1 MPRAPAEN
9 RSLIGTEGIAIGILR
24 RLRLAR
30 LRATTTATGM
40 TTTLLVNNICFLAY
54 ERSYDRG
61 TLHREKGNG
70 AGAKDKRM
78 QRIDEDRDEAEERR
92 VANRRRFTKHR
103 RHHHHGFLPRK
114 GEGERNTLG
123 DETETK
129 KYALRCD
136 DLSRRHIVDRDAY
149 GFPARRVN
157 TDG

>member
-24 RLRLAR
+24 RPRLA
-30 LRATTTATGM
+30 LRATTTTTTATGM
-40 TTTLLVNNICFLAY
+40 TTTTTLLVNNICFLAY

-103 RHHHHGFLPRK
+103 RRCTITVGFPR
-114 GEGERNTLG
+114 ERERERKTQSA
-123 DETETK
+123 TETK
-129 KYALRCD
+129 SMRCGATIYRAATSWIAMRMD
-136 DLSRRHIVDRDAY
+136 FQR
-149 GFPARRVN
+149 G
-157 TDG
+157 G